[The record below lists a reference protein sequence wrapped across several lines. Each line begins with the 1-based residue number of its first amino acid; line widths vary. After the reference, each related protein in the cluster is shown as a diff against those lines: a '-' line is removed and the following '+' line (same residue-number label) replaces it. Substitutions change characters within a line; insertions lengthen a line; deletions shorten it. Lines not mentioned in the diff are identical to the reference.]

1 MINFQ
6 RNYLQSKN
14 LKKLK
19 ISNFFNFIFLYFLS
33 INNFSKIS
41 IKEHKQLKRIIKDFN
56 NINICETTENFNNNT
71 TELKFLQRFT
81 CKYID
86 TWIDNDSNLYVQ
98 QEFCENGD
106 LLDYMTKL
114 ENLDIQGVLS
124 VEFYWD
130 LIFEILCVS

>member
-1 MINFQ
+1 M
-6 RNYLQSKN
+6 QSKN